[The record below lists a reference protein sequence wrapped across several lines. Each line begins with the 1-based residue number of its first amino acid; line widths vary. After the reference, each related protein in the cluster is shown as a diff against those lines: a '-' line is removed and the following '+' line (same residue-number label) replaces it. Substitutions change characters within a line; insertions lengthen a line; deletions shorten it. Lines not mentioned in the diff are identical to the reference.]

1 MGVCTECGKQFQNKS
16 NLNRHMRIVHP
27 QFDQSDESEN
37 DDVESMIEEDES
49 AIEEELSTDDE
60 KSSSDEEEVEV
71 DVWKVITNE
80 ADDDDGGVL
89 ESFKRNVMF
98 CRALKLDETYQA
110 VINTL
115 EKAKVDEEMGFAE
128 ALDYAVDK
136 RKFLI
141 NRSANEADQ
150 VQREEE
156 EGEAGGQ

>member
-1 MGVCTECGKQFQNKS
+1 MKAMHAQAAQDE
-16 NLNRHMRIVHP
+16 
-27 QFDQSDESEN
+27 ESE
-37 DDVESMIEEDES
+37 DDVEDDADVESIVEEDEPAS
-49 AIEEELSTDDE
+49 DNEQP
-60 KSSSDEEEVEV
+60 SSDEEEV

-141 NRSANEADQ
+141 NRSADEAEQ

>member
-1 MGVCTECGKQFQNKS
+1 MKAMLAQAAQDE
-16 NLNRHMRIVHP
+16 
-27 QFDQSDESEN
+27 ESE
-37 DDVESMIEEDES
+37 DDVEDDADVESIVEEDEPAS
-49 AIEEELSTDDE
+49 DNEQP
-60 KSSSDEEEVEV
+60 SSDEEEV

>member
-1 MGVCTECGKQFQNKS
+1 MKAMHAQAAQDE
-16 NLNRHMRIVHP
+16 
-27 QFDQSDESEN
+27 ESE
-37 DDVESMIEEDES
+37 DDVEDDADVESIVEEDEPAS
-49 AIEEELSTDDE
+49 DNEQP
-60 KSSSDEEEVEV
+60 SSDEEEV

>member
-1 MGVCTECGKQFQNKS
+1 MHAQAAQDE
-16 NLNRHMRIVHP
+16 
-27 QFDQSDESEN
+27 ESE
-37 DDVESMIEEDES
+37 DDVEDDADVESIVEEDEPAS
-49 AIEEELSTDDE
+49 DNEQP
-60 KSSSDEEEVEV
+60 SSDEEEV

>member
-1 MGVCTECGKQFQNKS
+1 MKAMHAQAAQDE
-16 NLNRHMRIVHP
+16 
-27 QFDQSDESEN
+27 ESE
-37 DDVESMIEEDES
+37 DDVEDDADVESTVEEDEPAS
-49 AIEEELSTDDE
+49 DNEQP
-60 KSSSDEEEVEV
+60 SSDEEEV

>member
-1 MGVCTECGKQFQNKS
+1 MAICSECGMHFHNKS
-16 NLNRHMRIVHP
+16 NLNRHMKAMHA
-27 QFDQSDESEN
+27 QAAQDEESE
-37 DDVESMIEEDES
+37 DDVEDDADVESIVEEDEPAS
-49 AIEEELSTDDE
+49 DNEQP
-60 KSSSDEEEVEV
+60 SSDEEEV

>member
-1 MGVCTECGKQFQNKS
+1 MHAQAAQDE
-16 NLNRHMRIVHP
+16 
-27 QFDQSDESEN
+27 ESE
-37 DDVESMIEEDES
+37 DDVEDDADVESIVEEDEPAS
-49 AIEEELSTDDE
+49 DNEQP
-60 KSSSDEEEVEV
+60 SSDEEEV

-80 ADDDDGGVL
+80 ADDDDGGVH